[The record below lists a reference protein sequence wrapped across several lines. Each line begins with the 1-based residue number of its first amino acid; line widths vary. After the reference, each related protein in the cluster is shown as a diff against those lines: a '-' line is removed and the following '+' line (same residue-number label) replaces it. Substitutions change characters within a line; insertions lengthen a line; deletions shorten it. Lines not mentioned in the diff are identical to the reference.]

1 MTYVAEFF
9 HKFSSEGEGARG
21 HGWWGDKAETV
32 ARRVEKFAE
41 LMQGIW
47 CVGGWDTAEFRTNKN
62 DFERRMAALLMAL
75 DSTQSSWSTTPQP
88 TTYPEAITHLSQFAE
103 YKKTSKRAWVKERQ
117 ELAALYSNIQTKLRT
132 YSLRSWEPRE
142 GLRLAVSLV
151 CGEELMEGS
160 GGPMVCFLGFWGSEE

>member
-1 MTYVAEFF
+1 MSQSFSTSF
-9 HKFSSEGEGARG
+9 HLKVRG
-21 HGWWGDKAETV
+21 HEGTADVETRQRRWLEGWKSLRNSCRGYGAS
-32 ARRVEKFAE
+32 
-41 LMQGIW
+41 
-47 CVGGWDTAEFRTNKN
+47 GGGDTAEFRTNKN

-88 TTYPEAITHLSQFAE
+88 TTYSEAITHLSQFAE

-160 GGPMVCFLGFWGSEE
+160 GGPMVCFLGF